1 MRTIAASGLIALTAM
16 LTGAASTA
24 VASSATAAQRPAA
37 ASSASTVKPA
47 GPTKAPPPANELFGV
62 SCVSSKYCVAV
73 GVNENAEITVKGG
86 GALIQTWN
94 GKTWKSVAPMAP
106 PGALSTELLSV
117 SCKSATACVAVGV
130 SLDGSGNGVPLAETW
145 NGRTWTPSAPPRPAG
160 SVGGQLN
167 GVSCAA
173 AKSCVA
179 VGDYRTAAGA
189 AALAESWNGSRWT
202 LSKPPDASGFV
213 VAGLNKV
220 SCPSA
225 AYCIAVGNADTNTGS
240 FAIADSWNGKT
251 WARTS
256 VPAPAVGKEDAD
268 LTGVSCPSAKS
279 CVAVGTGTTGRVGG
293 LVSFAEFWNGKTWA
307 AGKIS
312 WPKGVSN
319 NLLVGVSCASAKS
332 CLAVGNLDINLNDGG
347 HPGRAGATSWNGKA
361 WTAANVAAPGKGKA
375 SLFTEV
381 SCLSATN
388 CVAVGQLGPFNSD
401 EGNGLAGFWNGKRV
415 GLATTP

>member
-16 LTGAASTA
+16 LGVAASTA

-37 ASSASTVKPA
+37 ASSASAAKPA
-47 GPTKAPPPANELFGV
+47 EPAKAPPPANQLFGV

-73 GVNENAEITVKGG
+73 GLNENAEESVKGG

-94 GKTWKSVAPMAP
+94 GKTWKSVAPKAP
-106 PGALSTELLSV
+106 KGALSAQLLGV
-117 SCKSATACVAVGV
+117 SCKSAIACVAVGV
-130 SLDGSGNGVPLAETW
+130 FLNASGTGVPLAEIW
-145 NGRTWTPSAPPRPAG
+145 NGKTWTPAAPATPKG
-160 SVGGQLN
+160 SSGGELL

-179 VGDYRTAAGA
+179 VGSDFTNSGG
-189 AALAESWNGSRWT
+189 AALAESWNGSKWT
-202 LSKPPDASGFV
+202 LSRPPEPKGSV
-213 VAGLNKV
+213 VGELNKV
-220 SCPSA
+220 SCTSTA
-225 AYCIAVGNADTNTGS
+225 HCVAVGSWGTNTAG
-240 FAIADSWNGKT
+240 FALAESWNGNA
-251 WARTS
+251 WARTP
-256 VPAPAVGKEDAD
+256 VPAPAVGKNDAD

-279 CVAVGTGTTGRVGG
+279 CVAVGTGTTGVKGG
-293 LVSFAEFWNGKTWA
+293 LVSYAEFWNGKTWT
-307 AGKIS
+307 AGKIA

-319 NLLVGVSCASAKS
+319 NYLTGVSCRSAKS
-332 CLAVGNLDINLNDGG
+332 CLAVGNLNINVNDGG
-347 HPGRAGATSWNGKA
+347 HTGRAGATSWNGKA

-388 CVAVGQLGPFNSD
+388 CVAVGQFGPFNSD

-415 GLATTP
+415 SLATT